1 MEDFVCPSVTF
12 QPLCPPHLKLPQNT
26 KFGFTPTKTLT
37 HSAPHVWDRKPSTSF
52 RARGRSRKVWKR
64 FRSSFNSMKALQQ
77 ITVGERHAI
86 DEELQLEINST
97 RNLGLVRGVKRRCFA
112 LDPDDLASGNSR
124 GRSFLETQWES
135 DSKGRR
141 RKLPLVYSE
150 FVDLPDEPMATDSLL
165 QPHDR
170 IESTSDER
178 DASTSMHENL
188 VISEPDE
195 LATGD
200 LPETPTKLVPGAP
213 YPRTLPG
220 DTDGLSPG
228 LDGDMTNIKGH
239 EISHASP
246 FTVFS
251 PVVGGSLTD
260 SPTTNT
266 AEEDSDDGDA
276 AATIKEVLLS
286 ATKLD
291 SNPEVPAIVP
301 DITVEQESTIV
312 RSALRSSLG
321 GEDAELLSNFLS
333 KAQAKRDAKA
343 AAAAAE
349 TEAAAEIEAAE
360 VVEMV
365 AKKAGLV
372 EKEDEAK
379 KIQEASPVQM
389 PTPPSRRALE
399 DLDANSPSPQK
410 PQQVSPTK
418 SLENENQEAGSPR
431 RSTRARAPPVR
442 PSTVAA
448 AVRST
453 FALRRAKGNEFVFLQ
468 RTEAQELALATK
480 RNTRFNKGSSTM
492 PKQTLHV
499 LQIHKSYTTPIGD
512 DKASPAPVARENSK
526 AKKHVSWNNNRLV
539 EFEGED
545 VSATDHKH
553 DVAGVCRG
561 VTHQRS
567 TDKPSDVKRKAA
579 SGRTTRSQTEQKT
592 GGETGP
598 DAATTAPATATP
610 RARRVRGASGPET
623 TAVAT
628 AVAVAVAVAAPTSS
642 PSSSSASSGND
653 SPLGQRKKLIP
664 KSPRKTLETPSK
676 GSSATA
682 SMTSRSSKTS
692 LRSSSTKTSLLKVNA
707 GSTPVARRIRSRS

>member
-1 MEDFVCPSVTF
+1 
-12 QPLCPPHLKLPQNT
+12 
-26 KFGFTPTKTLT
+26 
-37 HSAPHVWDRKPSTSF
+37 
-52 RARGRSRKVWKR
+52 
-64 FRSSFNSMKALQQ
+64 MKALQQ
-77 ITVGERHAI
+77 ITAGERHAI

-97 RNLGLVRGVKRRCFA
+97 RNPGLVRGVKRRCFA

-165 QPHDR
+165 QPHDN
-170 IESTSDER
+170 IESTGDER
-178 DASTSMHENL
+178 DSSTSMHENL

-195 LATGD
+195 LATAD

-220 DTDGLSPG
+220 DSDGSSPG
-228 LDGDMTNIKGH
+228 LDGDMTNIKEH

-251 PVVGGSLTD
+251 PVVGGSHTD

-266 AEEDSDDGDA
+266 AEDSDDGDA

-291 SNPEVPAIVP
+291 SNPETPAIVP

-343 AAAAAE
+343 AAAAAAE
-349 TEAAAEIEAAE
+349 TEAAAESEATQAA
-360 VVEMV
+360 EMV
-365 AKKAGLV
+365 AKKAPLV

-379 KIQEASPVQM
+379 KMQEASPVEM

-431 RSTRARAPPVR
+431 RSTRSRAPPVR

-499 LQIHKSYTTPIGD
+499 LHIHKSYTTPIGD
-512 DKASPAPVARENSK
+512 DKASPAPVARESAK

-545 VSATDHKH
+545 ANATGHKH
-553 DVAGVCRG
+553 DVAGVGRG

-579 SGRTTRSQTEQKT
+579 SGRTTRSQTGQKT
-592 GGETGP
+592 GGETVP

-610 RARRVRGASGPET
+610 RARRVRGASGAET
-623 TAVAT
+623 T
-628 AVAVAVAVAAPTSS
+628 AVAAPTSS
-642 PSSSSASSGND
+642 PTSSSASSGND

-664 KSPRKTLETPSK
+664 KSPRKTLETPSR

-682 SMTSRSSKTS
+682 SMTSSSSKTS
-692 LRSSSTKTSLLKVNA
+692 LRSSSTKTSLLKINA